1 MKKRLSLI
9 LLFTMFTFLCA
20 CGNSSNTTSSHELN
34 ETSSIEVKGLF
45 FLDPAEEL
53 DLSTEGLDPAQ
64 RYLLLVYDVV
74 NNSDRNEELSG
85 FADSITLTMNNTNS
99 YEQLFSSEG
108 MVLKSFRENCGYSVS
123 TSYGTLWG
131 GSGSVRM
138 IAAFAVNGNDIKD
151 DCMVDIDF
159 QLSDNIKSNATITA
173 ADIQTINLLDDVFAV
188 EDDPE
193 MYQVAHSIKNRAQIC
208 KTALETASQ
217 AEHNGDTL
225 IRNTQLAVCGTL
237 FSEDTTWGVSCGSA
251 IVSEDLPVFQK
262 ESVSRYWPEIV
273 DKITTVSE
281 CIETMI
287 SELEMENPN
296 YDSVNY
302 AQRLAYNTLTEIIDY
317 FDADQ

>member
-9 LLFTMFTFLCA
+9 LMFTLFTFLCA
-20 CGNSSNTTSSHELN
+20 CGNSSSEPN
-34 ETSSIEVKGLF
+34 ETSGIEIKGVF

-53 DLSTEGLDPAQ
+53 DLSTEELSPTQ

-108 MVLKSFRENCGYSVS
+108 MALKSFRENCGYSVS

-131 GSGSVRM
+131 GSGTVRM
-138 IAAFAVNGNDIKD
+138 IAAFAVNKNDIKD
-151 DCMVDIDF
+151 DCVVEIDF
-159 QLSDNIKSNATITA
+159 QLSDNIKGNTTIMA
-173 ADIQTINLLDDVFAV
+173 ADIQTINLLDDVFTV

-193 MYQVAHSIKNRAQIC
+193 MYQIAHSIKNRAQIC

-217 AEHNGDTL
+217 AEHNGDTM
-225 IRNTQLAVCGTL
+225 IRNTQLALCGTL
-237 FSEDTTWGVSCGSA
+237 FSEATTWGVSCGSA
-251 IVSEDLPVFQK
+251 IVSEDLPVFQM
-262 ESVSRYWPEIV
+262 EAISRYWPEGV

-281 CIETMI
+281 CIEVMI
-287 SELEMENPN
+287 SELNVEKPD
-296 YDSVNY
+296 YDNINT
-302 AQRLAYNTLTEIIDY
+302 AQRLAYNTLIEIIDH
-317 FDADQ
+317 FGTN

>member
-1 MKKRLSLI
+1 MRYTYEYKRK
-9 LLFTMFTFLCA
+9 CV
-20 CGNSSNTTSSHELN
+20 ELYREGKWP
-34 ETSSIEVKGLF
+34 ETPEGVSDKSFRDKVRLWVR
-45 FLDPAEEL
+45 AE
-53 DLSTEGLDPAQ
+53 D
-64 RYLLLVYDVV
+64 DVV

-131 GSGSVRM
+131 GSEAIRM
-138 IAAFAVNGNDIKD
+138 IAAFAVNKNDIKD
-151 DCMVDIDF
+151 DCIAEIDF
-159 QLSDNIKSNATITA
+159 QLSDNIKGNATITM
-173 ADIQTINLLDDVFAV
+173 ADIQTINLLDGVFVV

-237 FSEDTTWGVSCGSA
+237 FSENTTWGVSCGGT
-251 IVSEDLPVFQK
+251 IVSEDLPVFQM
-262 ESVSRYWPEIV
+262 ESVSRYWPEVV

-296 YDSVNY
+296 YDSVNH

-317 FDADQ
+317 FDAGQ

>member
-9 LLFTMFTFLCA
+9 LMFTMFTFLCA
-20 CGNSSNTTSSHELN
+20 CGNSSNITNSHELN
-34 ETSSIEVKGLF
+34 ETSGIEVKGLF
-45 FLDPAEEL
+45 SLDPAEEL
-53 DLSTEGLDPAQ
+53 DLSAEGLDPAQ

-131 GSGSVRM
+131 GSEAIRM
-138 IAAFAVNGNDIKD
+138 IAAFAVNKNDIKD
-151 DCMVDIDF
+151 DCIAEIDF
-159 QLSDNIKSNATITA
+159 QLSDNIKGNATITM
-173 ADIQTINLLDDVFAV
+173 ADIQTINLLDGVFVV

-237 FSEDTTWGVSCGSA
+237 FSENTTWGVSCGGT
-251 IVSEDLPVFQK
+251 IVSEDLPVFQM
-262 ESVSRYWPEIV
+262 ESVSRYWPEVV

-296 YDSVNY
+296 YDSVNH

-317 FDADQ
+317 FDAGQ